1 MIKYNNLKSCG
12 RLKQKKRK
20 VEEKNVDANPEDGGV
35 VEIDVD
41 QSK

>member
-1 MIKYNNLKSCG
+1 VEGSNK
-12 RLKQKKRK
+12 KKRK
-20 VEEKNVDANPEDGGV
+20 VEEKNVDANPATEDGGV

>member
-1 MIKYNNLKSCG
+1 LWKA
-12 RLKQKKRK
+12 QTKKRK
-20 VEEKNVDANPEDGGV
+20 VQEKNVDANPEDGGV